1 MNGVGLKHRPGGT
14 GGVPTQE
21 VRVADTQYDVRSELL
36 KNLLSKVEQDPY
48 PSLTMLNL
56 IEELLT
62 PDEVPQYARVLLEKV
77 ADEQFQSVSMLAR
90 IRDLAI

>member
-1 MNGVGLKHRPGGT
+1 M
-14 GGVPTQE
+14 
-21 VRVADTQYDVRSELL
+21 ADTQYDVRSELL

-77 ADEQFQSVSMLAR
+77 ADEQFPSVSMLSR

>member
-1 MNGVGLKHRPGGT
+1 MA
-14 GGVPTQE
+14 E
-21 VRVADTQYDVRSELL
+21 TQYDVRSELL

-62 PDEVPQYARVLLEKV
+62 PDDVPTYARLLLGKV
-77 ADEQFQSVSMLAR
+77 ADEQFPSVSMLAR

>member
-1 MNGVGLKHRPGGT
+1 M
-14 GGVPTQE
+14 
-21 VRVADTQYDVRSELL
+21 ADTQYDVRSELL

-62 PDEVPQYARVLLEKV
+62 PDEVPQYARLLLEKV
-77 ADEQFQSVSMLAR
+77 ADEQFPSVSMLSR

>member
-1 MNGVGLKHRPGGT
+1 MA
-14 GGVPTQE
+14 E
-21 VRVADTQYDVRSELL
+21 TQYDVRSELL

-62 PDEVPQYARVLLEKV
+62 PDEVPQYARLLLEKV
-77 ADEQFQSVSMLAR
+77 ADEQFPSVSMLAR

>member
-1 MNGVGLKHRPGGT
+1 MA
-14 GGVPTQE
+14 E
-21 VRVADTQYDVRSELL
+21 TQYDVRSELL

-62 PDEVPQYARVLLEKV
+62 PDEVPQYARLLLEKV
-77 ADEQFQSVSMLAR
+77 ADEQFPSVSMLSR

>member
-1 MNGVGLKHRPGGT
+1 MA
-14 GGVPTQE
+14 E
-21 VRVADTQYDVRSELL
+21 TQYDVRSELL

-62 PDEVPQYARVLLEKV
+62 PDEVPQYARLLLEKV
-77 ADEQFQSVSMLAR
+77 ADEQFPSVSMLVR

>member
-1 MNGVGLKHRPGGT
+1 MA
-14 GGVPTQE
+14 E
-21 VRVADTQYDVRSELL
+21 TQYDVRSELL

-62 PDEVPQYARVLLEKV
+62 PDDVPTYARLLLGKV
-77 ADEQFQSVSMLAR
+77 ADEQFPSVSMLVR

>member
-1 MNGVGLKHRPGGT
+1 M
-14 GGVPTQE
+14 
-21 VRVADTQYDVRSELL
+21 ADTQYDVRSELL

-62 PDEVPQYARVLLEKV
+62 PDEVPQYARVLLDKV
-77 ADEQFQSVSMLAR
+77 ADEQFPSVSMLVR

>member
-1 MNGVGLKHRPGGT
+1 
-14 GGVPTQE
+14 
-21 VRVADTQYDVRSELL
+21 VAETQYDVRSELL

-62 PDEVPQYARVLLEKV
+62 PDDVPTYARLLLGKV
-77 ADEQFQSVSMLAR
+77 ADEQFPSVSMLAR

>member
-1 MNGVGLKHRPGGT
+1 M
-14 GGVPTQE
+14 
-21 VRVADTQYDVRSELL
+21 ADTQYDVRSELL

-62 PDEVPQYARVLLEKV
+62 PDEVPQYARLLLEKV
-77 ADEQFQSVSMLAR
+77 ADEQFPSVSMLVR